1 MNPAGFRANSRSSQ
15 LVNTAL
21 SGHYGPFH
29 SGKTDCNGHGCPAR
43 DASND
48 RCASAQRRCISRVA
62 RRHCQGETTL
72 SSQPHGK
79 LRVLFVDDEA
89 PIRQVM
95 QKELAR
101 MGHDA
106 LICEDGQVAVKAL
119 EEQTF
124 DAAIIDLK
132 MPGLTGWDVIDHL
145 QEAAPETEIIISTG
159 HGSLDDAIQ
168 ALRRGAYDFLTK
180 PTKLVEV
187 QNVLQQIAE
196 KKTLKNKTIAL
207 EHQLEAVRGK
217 SELIG
222 ETPGMERV
230 KKLVEKIAPTE
241 SAVLILGE
249 TGTGKELVAKNI
261 HDLSDRADMPFVAV
275 NCGALP
281 ENLVESELFGHKKG
295 AFTGADQ
302 PRKGLIE
309 VANGGTLFLDELGEL
324 DKSMQVKLL
333 RFLES
338 GEVRRVGEN
347 EAFHVDVRIVCA
359 TNRDLQEMVAEGIFR
374 EDLFFRVN
382 TFEIRLPPLRERKD
396 DIPLLARHLVARHL
410 KRRDVAEDILSPEAI
425 ALLRAHEWSG
435 NVRELANALEHAVIL
450 SDGAT
455 IHPEDLPGSVSR
467 IPTDGDHPFQVTN
480 FPRPMTLR
488 EIEAEVIQQTL
499 DKYEGDKP
507 KTAEELGIALKTLYN
522 KLNQYEA
529 QSQAEAG

>member
-1 MNPAGFRANSRSSQ
+1 MSSKP
-15 LVNTAL
+15 LN
-21 SGHYGPFH
+21 
-29 SGKTDCNGHGCPAR
+29 R
-43 DASND
+43 
-48 RCASAQRRCISRVA
+48 
-62 RRHCQGETTL
+62 
-72 SSQPHGK
+72 

-95 QKELAR
+95 LKELPR
-101 MGHDA
+101 MGHDVT
-106 LICEDGQVAVKAL
+106 ICEDGQVALKYL
-119 EEQTF
+119 EEQAF
-124 DAAIIDLK
+124 DAAIVDLR
-132 MPGLTGWDVIDHL
+132 MPGLSGWDVIDHL
-145 QEAAPETEIIISTG
+145 QKVAPGTEIIISTG

-180 PTKLVEV
+180 PTKLVEIA
-187 QNVLQQIAE
+187 NVLQRIAE
-196 KKTLKNKTIAL
+196 KKALTNKAIAL
-207 EHQLEAVRGK
+207 EHQLRAVRGT

-222 ETPGMERV
+222 DTPSMGRV
-230 KKLVEKIAPTE
+230 KKLVEKIAPTD
-241 SAVLILGE
+241 SSVLILGE
-249 TGTGKELVAKNI
+249 TGTGKELVARRI
-261 HDLSDRADMPFVAV
+261 HDLSSRADMPFVAV

-324 DKSMQVKLL
+324 DKAMQVKLL

-359 TNRDLQEMVAEGIFR
+359 TNRDLQDMVTEGGFR

-396 DIPLLARHLVARHL
+396 DIPVLARHLVARHL
-410 KRRDVAEDILSPEAI
+410 KRAAAPEDILAPETV
-425 ALLRAHEWSG
+425 ALLRGHEWSG

-455 IHPEDLPGSVSR
+455 IRPEDLPTSVSR
-467 IPTDGDHPFQVTN
+467 RSPHGDKPFLVTN
-480 FPRPMTLR
+480 FPWPLSLR
-488 EIEAEVIQQTL
+488 EIEMEVIQQTL
-499 DKYEGDKP
+499 EKYNGDKP
-507 KTAEELGIALKTLYN
+507 KTADELGIALKTLYN
-522 KLNQYEA
+522 KLNQYQA
-529 QSQAEAG
+529 QEQAEAG